1 MIGFMNTEQPL
12 CSVIVPVYNAENY
25 LAECI
30 ESVQTQGYMNYE
42 LLLVDDGS
50 TDKSAIICD
59 DYASKNPKIVVV
71 HKVNAG
77 VSSAR
82 NTGIDL
88 STGQYVMFLDA
99 DDYLVPGSLRVLIE
113 AAEKF
118 EADIVGG
125 LTVDNSYLW
134 KGDSDFIIWRGTEGI
149 EQSLKDNPFTYAA
162 WAKIYRKEVIGNT
175 RFCEEFKINED
186 SLFVF
191 EVLCKQPKFIGLK
204 DEIYGYRNNVDSAS
218 HAKFSEKY
226 FDVVKVAKKKY
237 KIIKE
242 LYPAFLELAENM
254 LLKADMNML
263 QIIAMRTH
271 GEYKV
276 QEKELLKEFR
286 KKSKYYISAKKTD
299 DKWFF
304 VLKNHMYWIY
314 KIVMGMR

>member
-1 MIGFMNTEQPL
+1 MNNEQPL
-12 CSVIVPVYNAENY
+12 VSVIVPVYNAENY

-71 HKVNAG
+71 HKVNGG

-134 KGDSDFIIWRGTEGI
+134 KGDSDFIIWRSTEGI

>member
-1 MIGFMNTEQPL
+1 MNTEQPL

-71 HKVNAG
+71 HKVNGG

-134 KGDSDFIIWRGTEGI
+134 KGDSDFIIWRSTEGI

>member
-1 MIGFMNTEQPL
+1 MNKEQPL
-12 CSVIVPVYNAENY
+12 VSVIVPVYNAEKY

-30 ESVQTQGYMNYE
+30 ESVQTQEYMNYE
-42 LLLVDDGS
+42 LVLVDDGS
-50 TDKSAIICD
+50 IDKSAIICD

-71 HKVNAG
+71 HKVNGG

-88 STGQYVMFLDA
+88 CTGQYVMFLDA
-99 DDYLVPGSLRVLIE
+99 DDYLVSGSLRVLIE

-125 LTVDNSYLW
+125 LTVDNSYPW
-134 KGDSDFIIWRGTEGI
+134 KGDSDFIIWRSTEGI

-204 DEIYGYRNNVDSAS
+204 DEIYSYRNNVDSAS

-237 KIIKE
+237 EIIKE
-242 LYPAFLELAENM
+242 QYPAFLELAENM

-263 QIIAMRTH
+263 QILAMRTH

-286 KKSKYYISAKKTD
+286 EKSKYYISAKKTD

-304 VLKNHMYWIY
+304 VLKIHMYWIY

>member
-1 MIGFMNTEQPL
+1 MIGFMSEQPL
-12 CSVIVPVYNAENY
+12 VSVIVPVYNAENY

-30 ESVQTQGYMNYE
+30 ESVQTQEYVNYE
-42 LLLVDDGS
+42 LVLVDDGAI
-50 TDKSAIICD
+50 DKSAVICD
-59 DYASKNPKIVVV
+59 GYASKNPKIVVV
-71 HKVNAG
+71 HKVNGG

-99 DDYLVPGSLRVLIE
+99 DDYLVSGSLRVLIE

-125 LTVDNSYLW
+125 LTVDNSYPW
-134 KGDSDFIIWRGTEGI
+134 KGDSDFIIWRSTEGI

-175 RFCEEFKINED
+175 RFCEGFKINED

-204 DEIYGYRNNVDSAS
+204 DEIYSYRNNVDSAS

-237 KIIKE
+237 EIIKE
-242 LYPAFLELAENM
+242 QYPAFLELAENM

-263 QIIAMRTH
+263 QILSMRTH

-276 QEKELLKEFR
+276 QEKELLKEFQE
-286 KKSKYYISAKKTD
+286 KSKYYISAKKTD

-314 KIVMGMR
+314 KIVMRMR